1 MASTDRLISSIMS
14 ALRSRAVS
22 KSATVPIAGA
32 KTKTFL
38 TFGKAEA
45 KNISTSGIRQY
56 RIKPDITFPVNTE
69 TLHLSNP
76 VLEISGKT
84 LDNLQAAELGN
95 VSLRLARR
103 YQKSLPEAEKHIK
116 AVFEGFDVSV
126 RAKGANSVYSKLE
139 RNIIKKG
146 KKVTTD
152 KDASEIIQDAI
163 GGRIQLANLTKQ
175 DVLETINTIKIDG
188 KALTAQEK
196 SLVQRLFNN
205 EALTKKELE
214 IANKLAHPVKCA
226 LAERQSEPVVRKFL
240 LAGMKDALDRNVTT
254 LEKLE
259 QSGISKDLIH
269 ELRTNPNIKPMKI
282 GDVENYKGADGIAYF
297 SDRQIRQFERLQLAT
312 GEKHDI
318 ISCSE
323 NIDLSKYGLEGLS
336 PSAKDAIKQSGY
348 TTGQINVT
356 LPDRTYAEI
365 QIRGSG
371 MFGEYEHLKY
381 DAGLSKNTLGSV
393 FNEYVD
399 KVQALTKLEKPLYD
413 KYAGDVYNYYRNTE
427 LGIVS
432 KKPQLPQ
439 GFSEKLSEDN
449 MRRLYE
455 LNKVQEAEK
464 MKTFV
469 PHIENANGSEFIV

>member
-1 MASTDRLISSIMS
+1 MASTDKLISSIVS

-22 KSATVPIAGA
+22 KAATVPIAGTEA
-32 KTKTFL
+32 KALL
-38 TFGKAEA
+38 TLGKAEV
-45 KNISTSGIRQY
+45 KTLTSKGIRQY
-56 RIKPDITFPVNTE
+56 RIKPDITFSVNTE
-69 TLHLSNP
+69 TMHLSNP
-76 VLEISGKT
+76 ALKIAGET

-103 YQKSLPEAEKHIK
+103 YEKALPDAEKHIK
-116 AVFEGFDVSV
+116 AVFDGFDVSV

-139 RNIIKKG
+139 RTIVKKG
-146 KKVTTD
+146 KKVSTD
-152 KDASEIIQDAI
+152 KDASEIILDGI
-163 GGRIQLANLTKQ
+163 GGRIQLANLTKK

-205 EALTKKELE
+205 ESLTKEELE
-214 IANKLAHPVKCA
+214 IANRVAYPVKCA

-259 QSGISKDLIH
+259 QSGISKNLIH

-323 NIDLSKYGLEGLS
+323 HINLSKYGLENLS

-356 LPDRTYAEI
+356 LPDGTYAEI

-381 DAGLSKNTLGSV
+381 DAGLSKNTLGPV
-393 FNEYVD
+393 FNEYVNE
-399 KVQALTKLEKPLYD
+399 VRALSKAEKPLYD
-413 KYAGDVYNYYRNTE
+413 GYAGDVYNYYRNTE
-427 LGIVS
+427 LGIAS
-432 KKPQLPQ
+432 KKPQLPN
-439 GFSEKLSEDN
+439 GFSDKLSEDN

-455 LNKVQEAEK
+455 LNKAQQAEK

-469 PHIENANGSEFIV
+469 PHIENANGTEFVA